1 MRALGTGILSLWE
14 DEDHW
19 QEQRGWTIS
28 PRNLSRMIH
37 STIRSYL
44 VFFQWC
50 DIRYPGF
57 PSGRHV
63 DPLHDYGTTLHSENE
78 LTVLIILKFMVAE
91 KSTQHKLPRQP
102 DKINGCPSLSL
113 TRSLIHNMV
122 S

>member
-28 PRNLSRMIH
+28 PRNLSRMIN
-37 STIRSYL
+37 STVRSYL
-44 VFFQWC
+44 IFLQRC
-50 DIRYPGF
+50 DIRCPGF
-57 PSGRHV
+57 SLGRHV
-63 DPLHDYGTTLHSENE
+63 DPLNDYGTTLHS
-78 LTVLIILKFMVAE
+78 
-91 KSTQHKLPRQP
+91 RQP
-102 DKINGCPSLSL
+102 DKINGRPSLSL